1 MVRKMGIRLTLLVED
16 EALERFGRQTAVK
29 LGFHPREIRV
39 LPYPVGRGSA
49 KQWVEIQYPSET
61 KLHRAKATF
70 QNIAFLVG
78 TDADEQTVQYRYGR
92 LAQALQHSNLE
103 PRGANERIVL
113 WIPRW
118 NIETWIVHLLGRD
131 VNEDTD
137 YKYQVETDDFEP
149 ATNEYV
155 RQYRAF
161 DPATCAAL
169 PSLKNSFAET
179 QRLDP

>member
-1 MVRKMGIRLTLLVED
+1 LSGLDGRPRSSWDSTRAKSGCCLIRLDED
-16 EALERFGRQTAVK
+16 LQSNGWKYSIPQKR
-29 LGFHPREIRV
+29 
-39 LPYPVGRGSA
+39 S
-49 KQWVEIQYPSET
+49 
-61 KLHRAKATF
+61 LHRAKAKF
-70 QNIAFLVG
+70 QNIALLVG

-92 LAQALQHSNLE
+92 LAQALQHTDLE

-113 WIPRW
+113 WVPRW
-118 NIETWIVHLLGRD
+118 NIETWIVHLLGRG

-179 QRLDP
+179 KRLEP